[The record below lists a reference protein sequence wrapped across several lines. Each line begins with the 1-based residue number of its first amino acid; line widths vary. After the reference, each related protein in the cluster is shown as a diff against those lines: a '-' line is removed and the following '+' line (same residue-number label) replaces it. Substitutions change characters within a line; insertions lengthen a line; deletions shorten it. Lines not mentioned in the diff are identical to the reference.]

1 VIRWERRGRV
11 GVATIDRQE
20 RRNALDA
27 EHCDAL
33 RARFEGERD
42 LRAVVLTGA
51 GSAFC
56 AGADLGT
63 RFGEAATDTFR
74 PAFDRL
80 LDVIVGHSAAVIA
93 GIHGPAIGAGCQ
105 LAVACDLRVASPDAT
120 FGIPAAKLGVF
131 LSPANVARLVALV
144 GPGPARDLLMTARTL
159 DRGEAA
165 AIGLVTRTVDD
176 AFGAAVALAE
186 EIADLAP
193 LTVTGAKR
201 AVDRITSQMLTPE
214 VVAELAALEERAMTS
229 ADVREGM
236 SAFAEKR
243 RPRFEGGEP

>member
-1 VIRWERRGRV
+1 VIGWERRGHV
-11 GVATIDRQE
+11 AVATIDRQE

-33 RARFEGERD
+33 RAHLEDEPE

-51 GSAFC
+51 GTAFC

-63 RFGEAATDTFR
+63 RFGETAEDTFR

-80 LDVIVGHSAAVIA
+80 LNGITDYPAPVIAAVD
-93 GIHGPAIGAGCQ
+93 GPALGAGCQ
-105 LAVACDLRVASPDAT
+105 LAIACDLRIAGPDAT

-159 DRGEAA
+159 DVHEAE
-165 AIGLVTRTVDD
+165 AIGLLTRTADD
-176 AFGAAVALAE
+176 ALVAALALAE
-186 EIADLAP
+186 EIAELAP
-193 LTVTGAKR
+193 LTIAAAKR
-201 AVDRITSQMLTPE
+201 AVDRITSQLLAAD
-214 VVAELAALEERAMTS
+214 VVSELAALEERAMTS
-229 ADVREGM
+229 ADVREGV

-243 RPRFEGGEP
+243 RPRFEGR

>member
-1 VIRWERRGRV
+1 VIGWERRARF

-33 RARFEGERD
+33 RTHLEGEHD

-63 RFGEAATDTFR
+63 RFGEAAEDTFR

-80 LDVIVGHSAAVIA
+80 LHAIVDHPAPVIAAV
-93 GIHGPAIGAGCQ
+93 HGPAIGAGCQ
-105 LAVACDLRVASPDAT
+105 LAVACDLRVVGPDAT

-131 LSPANVARLVALV
+131 LSPANIARLVALV
-144 GPGPARDLLMTARTL
+144 GPGPGRDLLMTARTL
-159 DRGEAA
+159 DVHEAA
-165 AIGLVTRTVDD
+165 AVGLVTRTADD
-176 AFGAAVALAE
+176 VVAAADALAE
-186 EIADLAP
+186 EIAELAP

-201 AVDRITSQMLTPE
+201 AVDRITSQLLTPE
-214 VVAELAALEERAMTS
+214 IVAELAAHEERAMTS

-243 RPRFEGGEP
+243 RPRFEGR